1 MIGQLHLTWLEYD
14 EFKEEMNRL
23 DWIGPVGTSVMSGW
37 LNEECAT
44 TVMYKTVNELQHS
57 LKEADRMEL
66 DVSLLVST
74 SSQGEKSTYPHRHA
88 KDD

>member
-1 MIGQLHLTWLEYD
+1 M
-14 EFKEEMNRL
+14 
-23 DWIGPVGTSVMSGW
+23 
-37 LNEECAT
+37 T
-44 TVMYKTVNELQHS
+44 TVMNKKVNELQYS
-57 LKEADRMEL
+57 LKEADRIMEL

>member
-1 MIGQLHLTWLEYD
+1 M
-14 EFKEEMNRL
+14 
-23 DWIGPVGTSVMSGW
+23 
-37 LNEECAT
+37 LNEEAMKVMHYGNT
-44 TVMYKTVNELQHS
+44 IWTVMHLVDDVRWQWCIKIVSEFQHS
-57 LKEADRMEL
+57 LKEADRIMEL

>member
-1 MIGQLHLTWLEYD
+1 MRHSSRNETMSAHHDWWMNAVQLRRALAQHVH
-14 EFKEEMNRL
+14 RA
-23 DWIGPVGTSVMSGW
+23 VVMS
-37 LNEECAT
+37 EF
-44 TVMYKTVNELQHS
+44 QHS
-57 LKEADRMEL
+57 LKEADRMMEL